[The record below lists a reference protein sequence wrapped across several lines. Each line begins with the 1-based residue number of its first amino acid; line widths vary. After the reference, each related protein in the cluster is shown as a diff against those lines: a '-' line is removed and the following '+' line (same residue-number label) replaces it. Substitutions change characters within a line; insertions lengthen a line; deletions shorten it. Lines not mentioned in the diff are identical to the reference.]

1 MVVAT
6 QVPEH
11 SESGASRTGYRRFV
25 DYPRSGRR
33 GWRALVPSWR
43 LVTGSAAAGLTLL
56 AGLVAALYALA
67 PLPDVAHLKMP
78 TATVYE
84 YADGTI
90 FYTAGLQD
98 RVVVPIR
105 QVPAMMQHAVIS
117 IENPAFFTDAGV
129 SPRGSAR
136 ALVNDLAGR
145 PLQGGSTITQQLVK
159 NAYLTDD
166 QTLTRKI
173 TEIFMAVKIT
183 RAYPKREILDD
194 YLNTVYFGR
203 GSYGV
208 DAAAESYFGVPVS
221 QITDPGQAAYLA
233 ALVNEP
239 TVLSQERPASQ
250 ELLRRRW
257 SLVLRDMVKA
267 GVLTPAQRAAVTFP
281 RALAPAGPVEIDAHG
296 VNDTAMAQAADG
308 YLDELHARDPKVPD
322 AAMAEAGGD
331 VIVTT
336 FRRDAMTDAVTA
348 VRTALTDHL
357 RPRRRGQAAADRG
370 VQVGLATVD
379 ARSGELLGFYPGR
392 SAFDNATQA
401 QIEPGSLMSAFGD
414 AAKFGVIGDSAPG
427 DGASGDSSLEQ
438 RGPEQ
443 SLLWDLMGRVGL
455 VRDLR
460 ADPAELPEPLRKLRT
475 DPELAIGIAPES
487 PARMADAFA
496 VFPDGGVYHDL
507 VLARSVTVNG
517 HRVWTAAPRGRR
529 ALPPFVAYM
538 AGDLLLKRT
547 GQALLTRAAKLL
559 AVGEPGTIG
568 GDGSAWYSGY
578 AGDIVTSVA
587 LWDESPGRGGE
598 ILRRSLSGLGGVPA
612 ARSARWPTAIWTSYM
627 TRLASQPLGRSAAMA
642 RPADFA
648 APVLATP

>member
-1 MVVAT
+1 VVAT

-11 SESGASRTGYRRFV
+11 RKSGARRTGYHRFV
-25 DYPRSGRR
+25 DYPRSGRH

-43 LVTGSAAAGLTLL
+43 LVTGSAVAGLALL
-56 AGLVAALYALA
+56 AGLVAILYALA
-67 PLPDVAHLKMP
+67 PLPDVARLKMP

-84 YADGTI
+84 YADGTV

-105 QVPAMMQHAVIS
+105 QIPVMMQHAVIS
-117 IENPAFFTDAGV
+117 IENASFFTDAGV
-129 SPRGSAR
+129 SPRGTVR

-173 TEIFMAVKIT
+173 TEILMSVKIT

-221 QITDPGQAAYLA
+221 QITDPGRAAYLA

-250 ELLRRRW
+250 ALLRRRW

-281 RALAPAGPVEIDAHG
+281 RALAPAGPVVIDAHG

-308 YLDELHARDPKVPD
+308 YLDELHARDPQVPD

-336 FRRDAMTDAVTA
+336 FRRDAMTDAVAA

-357 RPRRRGQAAADRG
+357 RPRRRRQAAADRG

-401 QIEPGSLMSAFGD
+401 QIEPGSQMSAFGD
-414 AAKFGVIGDSAPG
+414 AAKFGVIGDGAPGGSAPRR
-427 DGASGDSSLEQ
+427 
-438 RGPEQ
+438 RGPAQ
-443 SLLWDLMGRVGL
+443 SPLWALMGRVGL

-475 DPELAIGIAPES
+475 DPELALGITPES

-496 VFPDGGVYHDL
+496 VFPDAGVYHDL
-507 VLARSVTVNG
+507 VLARSVTVGG

-529 ALPPFVAYM
+529 ALPPAAAYL
-538 AGDLLLKRT
+538 AGDLLLERNS
-547 GQALLTRAAKLL
+547 QALLTRAVKLL

-568 GDGSAWYSGY
+568 GDDSAWFSGY

-587 LWDESPGRGGE
+587 LWDQAPGRGSE
-598 ILRRSLSGLGGVPA
+598 IVRRSLSGLGGVPA

-627 TRLASQPLGRSAAMA
+627 TRLAAQPLGRSALA
-642 RPADFA
+642 RPSDFA
-648 APVLATP
+648 APILATP